1 MKAELF
7 ASDKLLK
14 FKPYGDISMQAV
26 ADWNSLF
33 YTHYRGQL
41 LLMDFREL
49 KTVSISVPEFTS
61 VGLVDRA
68 RANPNPDLRVAYV
81 TSSELIYGF
90 ARVIQNVWHD
100 SVDVDVFRNLSDA
113 CAWLDVEEAEWQ
125 DLDLQVRG
133 E

>member
-14 FKPYGDISMQAV
+14 FKPYGDVSTQAV
-26 ADWNSLF
+26 AGWNSLF
-33 YTHYRGQL
+33 YTHYRGQLL

-68 RANPNPDLRVAYV
+68 RANPNP
-81 TSSELIYGF
+81 E
-90 ARVIQNVWHD
+90 
-100 SVDVDVFRNLSDA
+100 
-113 CAWLDVEEAEWQ
+113 